1 MKHIPRTS
9 TPRRRAIGVTL
20 IELVITLAIL
30 GILATVSYASYSNY
44 ILKANRSVAKGAL
57 LDAATRQERFYASN
71 RRYATS
77 MSELGYPTS
86 PTCFGKDGS
95 SLTSCSAAGIIYSVR
110 TAIDTGEAGC
120 GNPPCFKVSADPA
133 GTQQHDTCGTFRIFS
148 TNVRDAA
155 TNACW

>member
-1 MKHIPRTS
+1 MKHIPGTS
-9 TPRRRAIGVTL
+9 APPRRAAGVTL

-44 ILKANRSVAKGAL
+44 ILKANRSVAKSAL

-71 RRYATS
+71 RRYTTS

-95 SLTSCSAAGIIYSVR
+95 PLTSCSVAGNIYSVR
-110 TAIDTGEAGC
+110 TEDSCDGG
-120 GNPPCFKVSADPA
+120 PLPCFKVTATPFNMQNS
-133 GTQQHDTCGTFRIFS
+133 DTCGTFRIFS

-155 TNACW
+155 TSGCW